1 MGTVVQTG
9 ETEMTNEQN
18 EIITTI
24 EKMLEM
30 VKSGELPLDMCPISN
45 FRTVYYCALC
55 YANDIKL
62 AEQIADCL
70 LYTSPSPRD

>member
-30 VKSGELPLDMCPISN
+30 VKSGELPLICVQYRISG
-45 FRTVYYCALC
+45 
-55 YANDIKL
+55 
-62 AEQIADCL
+62 Q
-70 LYTSPSPRD
+70 YTIVHCVMRMI

>member
-1 MGTVVQTG
+1 
-9 ETEMTNEQN
+9 MTNEQN

-55 YANDIKL
+55 YANDISSFCIIYDGKTL
-62 AEQIADCL
+62 EQ
-70 LYTSPSPRD
+70 